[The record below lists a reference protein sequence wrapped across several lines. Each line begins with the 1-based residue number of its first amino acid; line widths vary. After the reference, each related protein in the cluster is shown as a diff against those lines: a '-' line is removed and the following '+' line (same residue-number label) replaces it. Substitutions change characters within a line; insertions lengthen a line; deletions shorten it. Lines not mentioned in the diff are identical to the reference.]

1 MKIWKIKI
9 FQIKIIRQVV
19 DMIKRKTKKLNNF
32 FTIKIDNKIKIN
44 STIKIDRIILMSRTN
59 KINS

>member
-1 MKIWKIKI
+1 
-9 FQIKIIRQVV
+9 
-19 DMIKRKTKKLNNF
+19 MIKRKTKKLNNF